1 MTQIPLFD
9 SHSDTVHV
17 ARARGRSLR
26 ENDMQL
32 DFIRSSAFQPRGQ
45 VFSVWGEPRRDP
57 PMFEKVMDYWEQ
69 ELAANADRVRH
80 CRSAADIRKA
90 HQEGKIAALLS
101 IEGAEQIGCRRD
113 RLQEVYDRGVRI
125 IHPCWN
131 YDNVLTGSA
140 TESRRGLTEEGRR
153 FVEDAQRIGIII
165 DLSHSSEKAF
175 WDVLEMT
182 TKPVLAG
189 HSDSRAVLDNPR
201 NLTDEQFIA
210 LAKLGGVAGLNLSG
224 KFIGGAYD
232 VDAVVDHAEHFL
244 SLGGEKAVG
253 LGTDLDG
260 VPELPK
266 GLRGVQDFGKL
277 YEAMLR
283 RNWSESLVRG
293 IFFDNL
299 NEFFTR
305 AL

>member
-1 MTQIPLFD
+1 MNIPLFD

-17 ARARGRSLR
+17 ACAHGRHLR

-32 DFIRSSAFQPRGQ
+32 DFQRNSAFQPRGQ

-57 PMFEKVMDYWEQ
+57 PMFDKVMDYWEQ
-69 ELAANADRVRH
+69 ELAANADLVLH
-80 CRSAADIRKA
+80 CRSAEDIRTA
-90 HQEGKIAALLS
+90 HREGKIAALLS

-113 RLQEVYDRGVRI
+113 RLQEVYQRGVRI

-140 TESRRGLTEEGRR
+140 TEKQFGLTEEGRR
-153 FVEDAQRIGIII
+153 FVQDAQRIGIVI
-165 DLSHSSEKAF
+165 DLSHISERAF
-175 WDVLEMT
+175 WDVLELT
-182 TKPVLAG
+182 EKPVLAG

-201 NLTDEQFIA
+201 NLTDEQFTA

-232 VDAVVDHAEHFL
+232 IEAVVDHAEHFL

-260 VPELPK
+260 VTALPE
-266 GLRGVQDFGKL
+266 GLHGVQDFDKL

-283 RNWSESLVRG
+283 RNWSEDTVRN
-293 IFFDNL
+293 IFFGNL
-299 NEFFTR
+299 NDFFQR